1 MLFKSL
7 TGGFNREYL
16 HLCFGKFRTFFL
28 NFVVWFKKLEK
39 WFPLALEKQQPVTT
53 VTVSS

>member
-7 TGGFNREYL
+7 TGGLNREYL

-39 WFPLALEKQQPVTT
+39 WFPLALEKQQPVMT